1 MMPNI
6 GAVFFIAAWPAAA
19 LTRSANP
26 GTSSTPR
33 SRHRVEVALPD
44 SSIGVS
50 DIGSSSIKSAETGKA
65 ARPRDEEDGVVLT
78 PRPCKKQIQDLPFPF
93 PKYCIADRK
102 SMIDAYVSV
111 EQAIEDGYRVK
122 PEDIQ
127 MAILNSLNRQV

>member
-50 DIGSSSIKSAETGKA
+50 DIGSSSINSGTTGKA
-65 ARPRDEEDGVVLT
+65 VHRRDEEDCALT